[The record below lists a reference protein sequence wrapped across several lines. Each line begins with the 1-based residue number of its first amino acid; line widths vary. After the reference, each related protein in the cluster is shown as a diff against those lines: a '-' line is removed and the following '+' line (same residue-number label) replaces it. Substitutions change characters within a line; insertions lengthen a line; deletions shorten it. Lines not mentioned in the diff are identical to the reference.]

1 MGSGYVD
8 FDIIVQRSLHLIAD
22 QSLVRQSLNAK
33 YAWLAVDEYQD
44 LGYPLFRIV
53 TELLNRTVVKL
64 FAIGDPDQ
72 AIFDFAG
79 TDPKYL
85 VQLAD
90 RADMKPTIEL
100 SAITVR
106 RRRSW
111 LTAQAILGKKREQ
124 RSEIGGGHCLVC
136 ECTGGET
143 QQAQIAAR
151 LVQHYRDA
159 GVAPGEIAVLH
170 RWRRGLEPDRRLP

>member
-8 FDIIVQRSLHLIAD
+8 FDIIVQRSLNLIAD

-79 TDPKYL
+79 TDPRYL

-90 RADMKPTIEL
+90 RADMKPTIVL
-100 SAITVR
+100 QRNYRSAKEIVA
-106 RRRSW
+106 
-111 LTAQAILGKKREQ
+111 TAQAILGQKREQ
-124 RSEIGGGHCLVC
+124 HSEMGGGHCLVC

-159 GVAPGEIAVLH
+159 GVAPS
-170 RWRRGLEPDRRLP
+170 